1 LRAGYKVPTI
11 AIFSGIIIQMFFE
24 DHDPPHV
31 HAIYSGAK
39 ALVRISDGEI
49 IRGALPRTQ
58 ARLVKNWVRLRQTE
72 LMENWRHA
80 QTDGRCFRI
89 AGPND

>member
-1 LRAGYKVPTI
+1 MPII
-11 AIFSGIIIQMFFE
+11 AIFNGIIIQMFFE
-24 DHDPPHV
+24 DHGPLPV
-31 HAIYSGAK
+31 HASYSGAK

-49 IRGALPRTQ
+49 IRGTLPTKQ
-58 ARLVKNWVRLRQTE
+58 AKLVQGWVKLRPAE
-72 LMENWRHA
+72 LMENWYHA